1 MINELILKEKLDQI
15 LDKFCLTKEYNISVE
30 KIIVSSPDFKES
42 IGNSNVLI
50 FISETI
56 NVPETAKVT
65 ISSADNFIVF
75 SKTEFEELKLAEFE
89 VFSNYLKVKTEN
101 FGQTFI
107 PFMLKFIKII
117 PYRTAV

>member
-15 LDKFCLTKEYNISVE
+15 LDKFCVTSEYNISVK
-30 KIIVSSPDFKES
+30 KIIVNSPDFRQN
-42 IGNSNVLI
+42 IGNSNIFI

-56 NVPETAKVT
+56 NVPETAK
-65 ISSADNFIVF
+65 IIMSSANNFIVF

-89 VFSNYLKVKTEN
+89 VFSSYIKIKTEN
-101 FGQTFI
+101 YGQTFI

-117 PYRTAV
+117 PYRTV